1 MVYIGM
7 IFQYNTDN
15 GTGLIMLSDGAQK
28 TFTSDDWVDSTNTPT
43 VGQKIAYI
51 DNANDIQ
58 VRVAREDDIND
69 TVSDKEESTSVDE
82 HLEHFTSM
90 GFKLIKD
97 TQNDGTRVLTLRSFA
112 TGESEEVV
120 IKESGSKID
129 IVQTLNGKVVINK
142 EG

>member
-28 TFTSDDWVDSTNTPT
+28 TFTSDDWIDSTNTPT

-51 DNANDIQ
+51 DNTNDIQ
-58 VRVAREDDIND
+58 VRVASEDDIND

-82 HLEHFTSM
+82 HLEHFVSI
-90 GFKLIKD
+90 GFKLVKD
-97 TQNDGTRVLTLRSFA
+97 TINNEIRTVILRSFA
-112 TGESEEVV
+112 TGESQEV
-120 IKESGSKID
+120 IITKKDSKTT
-129 IVQTLNGKVVINK
+129 IVETINGKTIS
-142 EG
+142 

>member
-28 TFTSDDWVDSTNTPT
+28 TFTSDDWIDSTNTPT

-58 VRVAREDDIND
+58 VRVASEDDIND

-82 HLEHFTSM
+82 HLEHFVSI
-90 GFKLIKD
+90 GFKLVKD
-97 TQNDGTRVLTLRSFA
+97 TINNEIRTVILRSFA
-112 TGESEEVV
+112 TGESQEV
-120 IKESGSKID
+120 IITKKDSKTT
-129 IVQTLNGKVVINK
+129 IVETINGKTIS
-142 EG
+142 